1 MGSLTR
7 RNSNFVKPMAELALT
22 CHIACHVACTGDSN
36 RRRFHSVDR
45 PICLLSIRPIRIP
58 IRVPICVPICV
69 PIHTQSAARIRVSWS
84 PSMDEAMLQGLLDAK
99 KDGWETENGNFKT
112 YGWNMAIQAVQ
123 SVNHQMINKNT
134 LDSRWR
140 HFKRTWRLW
149 MKHKNQISGWTWC
162 AERGTYIN
170 DPEGM
175 EEYFQRHLDMRL
187 FQRQGPPFRELNEQL
202 LDGKLATGQYAV
214 GSQAMRRQLDTDDD
228 LSYSPSSP
236 TSNALAS
243 TNDLP

>member
-1 MGSLTR
+1 
-7 RNSNFVKPMAELALT
+7 MAELALT
-22 CHIACHVACTGDSN
+22 CHIACHVACTADSN

-45 PICLLSIRPIRIP
+45 PICLSSIRPIRIL
-58 IRVPICVPICV
+58 IRVPICV
-69 PIHTQSAARIRVSWS
+69 PIHTQSASRIRVSWS

-99 KDGWETENGNFKT
+99 KDGWETENGNYKT

-123 SVNHQMINKNT
+123 SVTHQMINKNN

-140 HFKRTWRLW
+140 HFKRTWRLGYGGIFSTSSGYAV
-149 MKHKNQISGWTWC
+149 ISTS
-162 AERGTYIN
+162 RT
-170 DPEGM
+170 
-175 EEYFQRHLDMRL
+175 
-187 FQRQGPPFRELNEQL
+187 PFRELNKQL
-202 LDGKLATGQYAV
+202 LDGKLATGQYTV
-214 GSQAMRRQLDTDDD
+214 GSEAMRRQLDTDDD